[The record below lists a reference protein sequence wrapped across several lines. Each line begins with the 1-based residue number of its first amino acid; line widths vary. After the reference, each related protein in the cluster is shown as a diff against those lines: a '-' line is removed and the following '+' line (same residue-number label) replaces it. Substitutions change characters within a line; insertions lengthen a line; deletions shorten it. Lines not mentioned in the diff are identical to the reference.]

1 MPVFVKDEHRVLFV
15 HVPKTGGSAVED
27 AFRDDG
33 WDVYFLDRRARRHP
47 PNQLRTC
54 SPQHMHADLLAQ
66 TLRLDRMDVS
76 VMVVREPLARFRSEY
91 LWRHRREPG
100 LTAVDVEAWGRRMLQ
115 RFEADPFVL
124 DNHVRPQ
131 VRFRVPG
138 VRVHRYEDGLQAAL
152 DDVARVC
159 GLATAPQV
167 APAPTAEG
175 AGPRSSDVPL
185 TPELEGTL
193 REFYRED
200 FEELGYS

>member
-1 MPVFVKDEHRVLFV
+1 MPVFVKDDRRVLFV
-15 HVPKTGGSAVED
+15 HVPKTGGSAIED

-33 WDVYFLDRRARRHP
+33 WEVYFLDRRARRHP
-47 PNQLRTC
+47 VSQLRTC
-54 SPQHMHADLLAQ
+54 SPQHMHADLLGQ

-100 LTAVDVEAWGRRMLQ
+100 LEPADVEAWGRRVL
-115 RFEADPFVL
+115 RRYDGDPFVL

-138 VRVHRYEDGLQAAL
+138 VRVHRYEDGLQAAV
-152 DDVARVC
+152 DDAAAVC
-159 GLATAPQV
+159 GL
-167 APAPTAEG
+167 PAPRVAAAPEPS
-175 AGPRSSDVPL
+175 ARSSRDVPL
-185 TPELEGTL
+185 TAALEETL

-200 FEELGYS
+200 FAELGYA